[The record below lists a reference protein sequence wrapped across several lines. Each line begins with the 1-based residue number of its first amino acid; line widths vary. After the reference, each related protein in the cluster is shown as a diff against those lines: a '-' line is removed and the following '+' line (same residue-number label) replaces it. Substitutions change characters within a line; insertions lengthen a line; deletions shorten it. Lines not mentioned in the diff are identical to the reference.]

1 MTNDFMRQLSEG
13 KVYLV
18 TEGGERIAG
27 VVTRVGPWFDN
38 RAPSTLFTV
47 SNLYLDLTLMVLPDA
62 EEQNTVATTS
72 PRRPNPRRK
81 KR

>member
-1 MTNDFMRQLSEG
+1 MTNNFMRQLSEG
-13 KVYLV
+13 KVYLT

-38 RAPSTLFTV
+38 RAPSTLFAV
-47 SNLYLDLTLMVLPDA
+47 SNLYLDLTLMVLPD
-62 EEQNTVATTS
+62 EGETGPVA
-72 PRRPNPRRK
+72 RRPNPRRK